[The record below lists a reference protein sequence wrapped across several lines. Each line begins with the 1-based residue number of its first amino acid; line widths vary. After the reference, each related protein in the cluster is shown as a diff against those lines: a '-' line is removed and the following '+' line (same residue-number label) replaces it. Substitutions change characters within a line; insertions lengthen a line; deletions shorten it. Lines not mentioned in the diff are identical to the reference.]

1 MRYPIRFL
9 LAVVF
14 LLSFL
19 NTVQAADIVA
29 SLDRSQIFLDESF
42 RIIFEADGSVDEDP
56 DFTPLRKDFEIL
68 SQSQSTNMS
77 FVNGQYSKKATWSL
91 DLMAKKSGALTI
103 PSVSFGKDFSPAL
116 RIEIKDPATAKK
128 PAAGN
133 DQDVFVQVEID
144 ESRAWVQSQIIYK
157 VRLFSRISM
166 ANLRSSEPE
175 TSDPD
180 AIIKQLGEASSYEAF
195 RDGVRYA
202 VYEIRY
208 AVFPQHSGRLEFKP
222 MVFEGRINRGRPR
235 SVFDQFMS
243 SGELKRVRSDSLSI
257 EVQAKPST
265 INSGNWLPAKNIS
278 LTEEWSED
286 VTRLKNGEPV
296 TRTITITAQGNMA
309 ESLPDLAETEIKGLK
324 QYPDKA
330 AINNQVTDQGVTSSK
345 QIKIALIPTRAGDF
359 TLPAVSLA
367 WWNTATGQQEVARL
381 PERLI
386 RVHGEAATAAPP
398 TVATNSAAQL
408 ATDEDEPVSLTPSS
422 TQIVQAGYWPWLSG
436 ALALG
441 WLLTL
446 IALLRKNPA
455 PVIAR
460 TTAAG
465 PSLRALAKEVQKQ
478 ADSNHAGETKDAL
491 LAWARA
497 CWPDHA
503 ISSLAD
509 ISERVSVELAS
520 EINALNASLYSQ
532 QHSPWQGEKLLKAFK
547 AFRPRETA
555 QRRGSDQPLEPLY
568 K

>member
-1 MRYPIRFL
+1 MRYRIRFL
-9 LAVVF
+9 LAAVF

-19 NTVQAADIVA
+19 NTAQAANIVA

-42 RIIFEADGSVDEDP
+42 RVIFEANGSVDEDP
-56 DFTPLRKDFEIL
+56 DFTPLHKDFEIL

-77 FVNGQYSKKATWSL
+77 FVNGQYSKKAIWSL

-103 PSVSFGKDFSPAL
+103 PSVAFGKDFSPPL
-116 RIEIKDPATAKK
+116 RIEIKDPATAKQ

-144 ESRAWVQSQIIYK
+144 ESRAWVQSQIIYN

-166 ANLRSSEPE
+166 SSLGSSEPE

-222 MVFEGRINRGRPR
+222 MIFEGRINRGRSR
-235 SVFDQFMS
+235 SVYDQFMS
-243 SGELKRVRSDSLSI
+243 SGELKRVRSDSLGI

-265 INSGNWLPAKNIS
+265 INSGDWLPAKNIS

-286 VTRLKNGEPV
+286 VTSLKNGEPV

-309 ESLPDLAETEIKGLK
+309 ESLPDLAEDEIKGLK

-330 AINNQVTDQGVTSSK
+330 AINNQVTEQGVTSSK

-359 TLPAVSLA
+359 TLPAISLA
-367 WWNTATGQQEVARL
+367 WWNTATGEQEVARL

-386 RVHGEAATAAPP
+386 RVHGEAASAAP
-398 TVATNSAAQL
+398 TVATNSAAQPV
-408 ATDEDEPVSLTPSS
+408 TDEDEPVSLTPSS
-422 TQIVQAGYWPWLSG
+422 AQTVQAGYWPWLSG

-446 IALLRKNPA
+446 IVLLHRNPA
-455 PVIAR
+455 PVIAK
-460 TTAAG
+460 TKPAG
-465 PSLRALAKEVQKQ
+465 SSLRALAKAVQKQ
-478 ADSNHAGETKDAL
+478 AGSNHAGATKDAL

-503 ISSLAD
+503 IGSLAD
-509 ISERVSVELAS
+509 ISDQVSAELAG
-520 EINALNASLYSQ
+520 EINALNASLYSP

-547 AFRPRETA
+547 AFRPREPA
-555 QRRGSDQPLEPLY
+555 QHHGSDQPLEPLY

>member
-1 MRYPIRFL
+1 MRYRIRFL
-9 LAVVF
+9 LAAVF
-14 LLSFL
+14 LLPFL
-19 NTVQAADIVA
+19 NTAQAASIVA

-77 FVNGQYSKKATWSL
+77 FVNGQYSKKAIWSL

-103 PSVSFGKDFSPAL
+103 PSVAFGKDFSPAL

-133 DQDVFVQVEID
+133 DPDVFVQVEID
-144 ESRAWVQSQIIYK
+144 ESQAWVQSQIIYT

-166 ANLRSSEPE
+166 SNLRSSEPK

-180 AIIKQLGEASSYEAF
+180 AIIEQLGEASSYEAF

-202 VYEIRY
+202 VYEMRY
-208 AVFPQHSGRLEFKP
+208 AVFPQHSGRLEFNP
-222 MVFEGRINRGRPR
+222 MVFEGRINRGRSR
-235 SVFDQFMS
+235 SVFDQLMS
-243 SGELKRVRSDSLSI
+243 SGELKRVRSDSLST

-265 INSGNWLPAKNIS
+265 INSGDWLPAKNIS

-286 VTRLKNGEPV
+286 VSRLKNGEPV
-296 TRTITITAQGNMA
+296 TRTITLTAQGNMT
-309 ESLPDLAETEIKGLK
+309 EILPDPAMAEIKGLK

-330 AINNQVTDQGVTSSK
+330 AINNQVTDQGVAGSK

-359 TLPAVSLA
+359 TLPAISLT

-381 PERLI
+381 PEKLI
-386 RVHGEAATAAPP
+386 SVHGEAANAVP
-398 TVATNSAAQL
+398 TVATNSMAQPV
-408 ATDEDEPVSLTPSS
+408 ADRDEPVSLTPSS
-422 TQIVQAGYWPWLSG
+422 SQIVQAGYWPWLSG

-446 IALLRKNPA
+446 IALLRKNSA
-455 PVIAR
+455 PIIAR
-460 TTAAG
+460 VAPTG
-465 PSLRALAKEVQKQ
+465 PSLRTLAKEVQKQ
-478 ADSNHAGETKDAL
+478 AESNHAGETKDAL

-497 CWPDHA
+497 CWPSHA

-509 ISERVSVELAS
+509 ISEQVSAELAG
-520 EINALNASLYSQ
+520 EINALNASLYSP
-532 QHSPWQGEKLLKAFK
+532 QHSPWQGEKLLQAFK
-547 AFRPRETA
+547 AFRPRETE
-555 QRRGSDQPLEPLY
+555 QRHGSYQPLEPLY

>member
-1 MRYPIRFL
+1 MRYRIRFL
-9 LAVVF
+9 LAAAF
-14 LLSFL
+14 LLLFSS
-19 NTVQAADIVA
+19 NAQAASIVA
-29 SLDRSQIFLDESF
+29 SLDRSQIFIDESF
-42 RIIFEADGSVDEDP
+42 RVIFEADGSVDEDP

-68 SQSQSTNMS
+68 SQSQSTSMS
-77 FVNGQYSKKATWSL
+77 FVNGQYSKKAIWSL
-91 DLMAKKSGALTI
+91 DLMAKKSGKLTI
-103 PSVSFGKDFSPAL
+103 PSVAFGKDFSPAL
-116 RIEIKDPATAKK
+116 RIDIKDPATAKK
-128 PAAGN
+128 PSAGN

-144 ESRAWVQSQIIYK
+144 ESRAWVQSQIIYN

-166 ANLRSSEPE
+166 SQLGSSEPE

-180 AIIKQLGEASSYEAF
+180 AIIKQLGEAGSYEAF

-208 AVFPQHSGRLEFKP
+208 AVFPQHSGMLEFKP
-222 MVFEGRINRGRPR
+222 MVFEGRINRGRSR

-257 EVQAKPST
+257 EVQARPSN
-265 INSGNWLPAKNIS
+265 IHSGEWLPAKNID

-309 ESLPDLAETEIKGLK
+309 ESLPDLAEDEIKGLK

-359 TLPAVSLA
+359 TLPAISLA
-367 WWNTATGQQEVARL
+367 WWNTATGEQEVARL

-386 RVHGEAATAAPP
+386 RVQGEAASATP
-398 TVATNSAAQL
+398 TVATNSAAQTV
-408 ATDEDEPVSLTPSS
+408 ADSNEPVSLTLSS
-422 TQIVQAGYWPWLSG
+422 SQIAQAGYWPWLSG
-436 ALALG
+436 TLALG

-446 IALLRKNPA
+446 IVLLRKNPA
-455 PVIAR
+455 PVIAKTKR
-460 TTAAG
+460 AG
-465 PSLRALAKEVQKQ
+465 PSLRALAIEVQKQ
-478 ADSNHAGETKDAL
+478 ADSNRAGETKDAL
-491 LAWARA
+491 LAWARV
-497 CWPDHA
+497 CWPGHA

-509 ISERVSVELAS
+509 INERVSTELAG
-520 EINALNASLYSQ
+520 EIDVLNASLYSP
-532 QHSPWQGEKLLKAFK
+532 QHSSWQGEKLLKAFK
-547 AFRPRETA
+547 AFRPRQTE
-555 QRRGSDQPLEPLY
+555 QRHEPAQPLESLY